1 MELNLWSLMY
11 LAYRVAPLM
20 IVVYFIGASVI
31 NQDLKGLVYLIGLLL
46 TCFLV
51 FFLGNSA
58 PADWILYDINLNSP
72 ICNSFSI
79 GQNGYYSNKF
89 PFSVVVFSYTFFY
102 ILYVLLNYGL
112 IFSNLPFLIIFP
124 ILILFDL
131 GWNKLYKC
139 SNIFGMFVSLIIG
152 GGVGYLWG
160 YLINLTG
167 LINLTY
173 MSGGVTNETC
183 KVAAQTQFKCTLRKL
198 T

>member
-1 MELNLWSLMY
+1 MELNLLSLLY

-20 IVVYFIGASVI
+20 IVVYFIFTSVI
-31 NQDLKGLVYLIGLLL
+31 NQDLKGLVYLVGLIL

-51 FFLGNSA
+51 HFLGNSA
-58 PADWILYDINLNSP
+58 PADWLLYDINLNSP

-102 ILYVLLNYGL
+102 IFFVILNYGL
-112 IFSNLPFLIIFP
+112 IFSNIPFLTIFP
-124 ILILFDL
+124 ALILFDL

-139 SNIFGMFVSLIIG
+139 SNIFGMIWSLIIG
-152 GGVGYLWG
+152 GGMGYLWA

-167 LINLTY
+167 LVNLSY
-173 MSGGVTNETC
+173 MSGGITNET
-183 KVAAQTQFKCTLRKL
+183 
-198 T
+198 